1 MRTVVLTLLLMLVFV
16 AIGVARPAHAGDSPE
31 VQIANGI
38 SDTGILAVMAGA
50 VVMPL
55 LEHEANGKSEALR
68 TVDTIASASVVT
80 MLLKRIVRE
89 PRPNGQG
96 HDSFPSEHATAAFAA
111 ATMAADRHPDQAP
124 YWYGAAAVI
133 AYSRVRL
140 NLHRPSEVLAGAA
153 IGFGMA
159 KLERS
164 MPRGLL
170 IAPFVSPDADGGGVE
185 VSWHF

>member
-1 MRTVVLTLLLMLVFV
+1 MRTVVLTLIILLFAELGCLQPVY
-16 AIGVARPAHAGDSPE
+16 AKDSPE
-31 VQIANGI
+31 VQISQGI
-38 SDTGILAVMAGA
+38 SDGGILAVLAGA

-55 LEHEANGKSEALR
+55 LDHEEQGNSEALR
-68 TVDTIASASVVT
+68 AADAVVSATVVT
-80 MLLKRIVRE
+80 MLLKRAVRE

-111 ATMAADRHPDQAP
+111 ATMAADRHPEQAP
-124 YWYGAAAVI
+124 YWYGAAALI
-133 AYSRVRL
+133 SYSRVRL

-159 KLERS
+159 KLERQ

-170 IAPFVSPDADGGGVE
+170 IAPFVSPDGDGGGVE
-185 VSWHF
+185 AVWCF

>member
-1 MRTVVLTLLLMLVFV
+1 MRTVVHTLLVILLLFAT
-16 AIGVARPAHAGDSPE
+16 AIAGPAYANDSPE

-55 LEHEANGKSEALR
+55 LEHEELGNSEALR
-68 TVDTIASASVVT
+68 TADTIVSASVVT
-80 MLLKRIVRE
+80 MLLKRVVRE

-124 YWYGAAAVI
+124 YWYGAAALV

-140 NLHRPSEVLAGAA
+140 NLHRPSEVIAGAV
-153 IGFGMA
+153 IGYGMA
-159 KLERS
+159 KLERR

-170 IAPFVSPDADGGGVE
+170 IAPFVSPEADGGGVE
-185 VSWHF
+185 LSWHF

>member
-1 MRTVVLTLLLMLVFV
+1 MRTVVLTLLTVMLFC
-16 AIGVARPAHAGDSPE
+16 GWGFTRPAYAKDSPE
-31 VQIANGI
+31 VQISQGI
-38 SDTGILAVMAGA
+38 SDGGILAVLAGA

-55 LEHEANGKSEALR
+55 LDHEEQGNSEAIR
-68 TVDTIASASVVT
+68 AADAVVSATVVT
-80 MLLKRIVRE
+80 LLLKRAVRE

-111 ATMAADRHPDQAP
+111 ATMAADRHPEQAP
-124 YWYGAAAVI
+124 YWYGAATLI

-140 NLHRPSEVLAGAA
+140 NRHRPSEVLAGAA

-170 IAPFVSPDADGGGVE
+170 IAPFVSPEGDGGGVE
-185 VSWHF
+185 AVWRF